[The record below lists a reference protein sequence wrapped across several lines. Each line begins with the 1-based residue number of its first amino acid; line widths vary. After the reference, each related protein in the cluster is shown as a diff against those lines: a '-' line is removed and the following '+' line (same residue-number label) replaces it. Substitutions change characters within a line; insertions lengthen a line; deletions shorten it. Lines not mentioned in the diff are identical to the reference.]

1 MNNEE
6 RINRLLPLYLAET
19 ISSAELT
26 ELAMLAEESSD
37 AVLHDALEAAWM
49 VADERKAVLS
59 NEETAAILHRIL
71 QRETNRPIVKPLIKR
86 KWVYTTLAASVLV
99 AGFFGIYRMASKN
112 ETATAVKETVRLQ
125 DVHAGS
131 SKAVLILSD
140 GRSIDLE
147 QTDNGVLATEGADK
161 ILKSGNG
168 IFYEQ
173 GNGKPGGYH
182 TIQIPRGGE
191 YYVVLADGT
200 KVWLNSSSTIRY
212 PTNFSDNERRLE
224 LSGEAYFEVARNEKL
239 PFIVSIAG
247 KGEVEV
253 LGTHFNINAYADEDR
268 IRTTLLE
275 GKVKFSA
282 ATPGVEREK
291 VSVTLSPGQQSQLFN
306 NGKLQVARNINTDE
320 VIAWKEGQFYFESA
334 DLKTILRQFQ
344 RWYDIDVVYEGE
356 ISGRKYFTVISRKS
370 SLSQV
375 LKALQAN
382 EIKYRIEGNKLIIT
396 GSS

>member
-1 MNNEE
+1 M
-6 RINRLLPLYLAET
+6 PLYLAET